1 MTVTYIIAR
10 NIFLAGTLIGGISVS
25 KAQKITLSNV
35 SHEVISETPS
45 SYGASD
51 QPTCINPNNITALG
65 SRHYFFFTGD
75 HISRQ
80 IILEKGND
88 ITINQKNRDGSI
100 DILLRSGATSL
111 DMLSDFHD
119 NDGIN
124 YNTGNSDITN
134 QYQFLKV
141 MVTKGILKMEDWTER
156 SAPTNRGR

>member
-1 MTVTYIIAR
+1 MTVTYIIVR
-10 NIFLAGTLIGGISVS
+10 NIFLAGTLLGAVGAS
-25 KAQKITLSNV
+25 KSQTITLSNV
-35 SHEVISETPS
+35 SHEIYSETPS

-51 QPTCINPNNITALG
+51 QATRINHNSVTAFG

-80 IILEKGND
+80 SILEEENY
-88 ITINQKNRDGSI
+88 ITIDQKNRDGNS
-100 DILLRSGATSL
+100 DILMRSGAASL
-111 DMLSDFHD
+111 DMLSNFHD

-124 YNTGNSDITN
+124 YNIGNSDITN

-156 SAPTNRGR
+156 SAPTNRGH